1 MASVVTAAP
10 TDGAP
15 LLALHKLDK
24 HFGATHALK
33 IMIGKGLNYG
43 VKLFIFDEPT
53 VALDVGA
60 KAEIHRLLASLFAK
74 GAGVIMVSS
83 YLPGVYDLADT
94 LHVFRAGGL
103 VASQGHK
110 DATQEIN
117 THRGDRRLGRRAESG
132 GNDGS
137 DHPNHV
143 SG

>member
-24 HFGATHALK
+24 HFGANSR
-33 IMIGKGLNYG
+33 GKGLNYG

-60 KAEIHRLLASLFAK
+60 KAEIHWLLASLFAK

-94 LHVFRAGGL
+94 LHVFRAGEL

-117 THRGDRRLGRRAESG
+117 THRGDRRLGRRAESRRK
-132 GNDGS
+132 
-137 DHPNHV
+137 
-143 SG
+143 

>member
-33 IMIGKGLNYG
+33 VVIGKGLNYG

-83 YLPGVYDLADT
+83 YLPGVYHLADT

-110 DATQEIN
+110 DASQEIIL
-117 THRGDRRLGRRAESG
+117 TEAIG
-132 GNDGS
+132 
-137 DHPNHV
+137 V
-143 SG
+143 